1 MARNS
6 SVVLDEAPKQ
16 REGQLGMVVDDRA
29 LNRFKSQVLH
39 RETGL
44 SQHNYENG
52 LISSLQGSREALN
65 LSPSHLGGGGFSMGT
80 NLSTGNLS
88 PGNLS
93 PSNLSPSNL
102 SPISSLSPATKL
114 SPAQSVASCEIIV
127 S

>member
-29 LNRFKSQVLH
+29 LDRFKSQVLH

-80 NLSTGNLS
+80 NLSPS
-88 PGNLS
+88 NLS

-114 SPAQSVASCEIIV
+114 SPAQSVASWEIIG